1 MTDEQNGT
9 GRGEQGDP
17 RPKPKYG
24 ELAPPGWTWQPPPDP
39 YAAPERTDEED
50 AARVSAPSSGWAPPR
65 APGTPGPVP
74 GAGPGPGAAARPRRS
89 GDFVATI
96 ALLVFGLFS
105 VINNVVTLFDLDA
118 FLRQFAALYDIQD
131 YSPNGEFAAAGVGV
145 GVFWIVLY
153 LATVWLSVL
162 SLRARRLTFWIPLVA
177 GVVAT
182 LSATVLYLIALLS
195 DPVVLEQLS
204 TAPPL

>member
-1 MTDEQNGT
+1 VTDETNGD
-9 GRGEQGDP
+9 GRGEQRDP
-17 RPKPKYG
+17 RPKPQYG

-39 YAAPERTDEED
+39 YAEPEKAPEDEQT
-50 AARVSAPSSGWAPPR
+50 APARPQWAPPTGAR
-65 APGTPGPVP
+65 SASPAPRPTPGK
-74 GAGPGPGAAARPRRS
+74 RPRRG
-89 GDFVATI
+89 GDLVATI

-105 VINNVVTLFDLDA
+105 VINNVITLFDLDS
-118 FLRQFAALYDIQD
+118 FLRQFAAIYDLQD
-131 YSPNGEFAAAGVGV
+131 YTPNGDYAAAGVGV
-145 GVFWIVLY
+145 GIFWIVLY

-182 LSATVLYLIALLS
+182 LSATTLYLIALLS
-195 DPVVLEQLS
+195 DPTVLEQFS

>member
-1 MTDEQNGT
+1 MTDEQSGD
-9 GRGEQGDP
+9 GRGEQSDP

-39 YAAPERTDEED
+39 CAAPEKPAED
-50 AARVSAPSSGWAPPR
+50 VGPGRGSAPSAGWAPPR
-65 APGTPGPVP
+65 TPGTPGPVP
-74 GAGPGPGAAARPRRS
+74 GAGPAAAERPRRS

-105 VINNVVTLFDLDA
+105 VINNLVTLFDLDA
-118 FLRQFAALYDIQD
+118 FLRQFAALYDIQG

-145 GVFWIVLY
+145 GIFWIVLY

-162 SLRARRLTFWIPLVA
+162 SLRARRLTFWIPLTA
-177 GVVAT
+177 GAVAT
-182 LSATVLYLIALLS
+182 LSATVLYLVALLS
-195 DPVVLEQLS
+195 DPTVLDQFS

>member
-1 MTDEQNGT
+1 MTDEQNGA
-9 GRGEQGDP
+9 GRGEQSDP

-39 YAAPERTDEED
+39 YATPAKPTDEED
-50 AARVSAPSSGWAPPR
+50 AAPASAPSGGWAPPR
-65 APGTPGPVP
+65 APGAPGPVP
-74 GAGPGPGAAARPRRS
+74 GPGGAPGDRPRRG

-105 VINNVVTLFDLDA
+105 VINNVVTLFDLDS

-131 YSPNGEFAAAGVGV
+131 YSPNGEFSAAGVGV
-145 GVFWIVLY
+145 GIFWIVLY
-153 LATVWLSVL
+153 LATVWISVV

-195 DPVVLEQLS
+195 DPTVLDQFS

>member
-1 MTDEQNGT
+1 MTDEQSGD
-9 GRGEQGDP
+9 GRGEQSDP

-39 YAAPERTDEED
+39 YAAPEKKPAEE
-50 AARVSAPSSGWAPPR
+50 AEPGRGSAPSAGWAPPR
-65 APGTPGPVP
+65 TPGTPGPVP
-74 GAGPGPGAAARPRRS
+74 GAGPAAAERPRRS

-105 VINNVVTLFDLDA
+105 VINNLVTLFDLDA
-118 FLRQFAALYDIQD
+118 FLRQFAALYDIQG
-131 YSPNGEFAAAGVGV
+131 YSPNGEFSAAGVGV
-145 GVFWIVLY
+145 GIFWIVLY

-162 SLRARRLTFWIPLVA
+162 SLRARRLTFWIPLTA
-177 GVVAT
+177 GAVAT
-182 LSATVLYLIALLS
+182 LSATVLYLVALLS
-195 DPVVLEQLS
+195 DPTVLDQFS